1 MIVSRSLPLI
11 SVSSYAISR
20 HNLPLGIPFRDQEL
34 ADQHARVTGAR
45 ARAHEEGITMI
56 AFIARITW
64 KTLLGSWALS
74 ADLRVWWTGG
84 PFDTISI
91 YIKIGIDLIVII
103 KFRKFE
109 KLEICEN

>member
-1 MIVSRSLPLI
+1 MIKSWPI
-11 SVSSYAISR
+11 NT
-20 HNLPLGIPFRDQEL
+20 HEL
-34 ADQHARVTGAR
+34 Q

-56 AFIARITW
+56 AFIARIAW

-74 ADLRVWWTGG
+74 ADLRVSWTGG

-91 YIKIGIDLIVII
+91 YIKIGIDLIVI